1 MAMRA
6 AALAVAVAVT
16 AGLAG
21 CGGGGSYT
29 TVADKIKGART
40 VVVGTKWD
48 QPGLGMRSGSGDPQ
62 GFDVDVARYIVANL
76 ADGAKVKITWRESPS
91 STREALL
98 QNGTVDMIV
107 ASYSI
112 TESRKPKVTFAG
124 PYVIVPQDT
133 MVRAGD
139 MAIKRVQ
146 DLRGKRICLAEGSNS
161 YRRIVDPPPDG
172 MLDLPAQLVP
182 AANYSDCVRKLVEAR
197 LDAVSTENLTLAGY
211 AEHDPGMFRLLNQPI
226 SWEKWGVGLK
236 KGDVETCQAV
246 NRAIASM
253 WRDGTTTRL
262 LNKWFGRAGVAL
274 PSSLPRPAGCP

>member
-1 MAMRA
+1 MRGT
-6 AALAVAVAVT
+6 ALASAMAVA
-16 AGLAG
+16 AGLTG

-29 TVADKIKGART
+29 TVADKIKNART

-48 QPGLGMRSGSGDPQ
+48 QPGLGMRTGSGDPE
-62 GFDVDVARYIVANL
+62 GFDVDVARYIVGNL
-76 ADGAKVKITWRESPS
+76 AGGAQVKITWRESPS

-112 TESRKPKVTFAG
+112 TQSRRPKVTFGG

-139 MAIKRVQ
+139 MTIKNVE

-172 MLDLPAQLVP
+172 MLDLPAELVP
-182 AANYSDCVRKLVEAR
+182 AHNYSECVLKLVEDR
-197 LDAVSTENLTLAGY
+197 LDAVSTENLALAGY

-236 KGDVETCQAV
+236 KGDTETCEAV
-246 NRAIASM
+246 NLAIASM

-274 PSSLPRPAGCP
+274 PSSLPNPVGCP